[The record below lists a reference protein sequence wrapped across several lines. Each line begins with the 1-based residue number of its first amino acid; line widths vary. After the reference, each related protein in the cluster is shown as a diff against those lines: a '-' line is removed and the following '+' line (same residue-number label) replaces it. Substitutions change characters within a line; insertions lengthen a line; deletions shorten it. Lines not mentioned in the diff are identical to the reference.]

1 MSHQLTPEEQF
12 SEIKEFFAKKW
23 KIMVA
28 VIVIGLLAFY
38 GWHYWQSYKV
48 DKSIESSERYEQ
60 LIAKLDNSNPDS
72 VNELVAFAKKDDTI
86 YSVFASFNAA
96 KFYVD
101 VLKDYAGAQVLLT
114 DSLKKTDAEPVKAI
128 AYIRIARLQ
137 YQQEKYQDSLT
148 SLGKVS
154 EQSWMTIVNDI
165 RGDIFVKMARYSDA
179 VDAYNLALTSSS
191 TNELK
196 TNIKMKLNEAQYL
209 KAKQDEQAIKDKA
222 EQESQ
227 GNNVATE
234 ESKN

>member
-12 SEIKEFFAKKW
+12 SEIKEFLAKTW
-23 KIMVA
+23 KIIVA

-38 GWHYWQSYKV
+38 GWRYWQSYKV

-60 LIAKLDNSNPDS
+60 LIAKLDNTNPDS
-72 VNELVAFAKKDDTI
+72 VGELVAFAKNDDTI

-96 KFYVD
+96 KFYVE
-101 VLKDYAGAQVLLT
+101 VLKDYKGAQVLLT

-137 YQQEKYQDSLT
+137 YQQEQYQESLT
-148 SLGKVS
+148 SLSKIS
-154 EQSWMTIVNDI
+154 EKSWMTIVNDI
-165 RGDIFVKMARYSDA
+165 RGDNFVKMDRYSDA
-179 VDAYNLALTSSS
+179 VDAYNLALTSST

-196 TNIKMKLNEAQYL
+196 TNIKMKLNEAEYL
-209 KAKQDEQAIKDKA
+209 KAKQDEQAIKDK
-222 EQESQ
+222 EKQESQ
-227 GNNVATE
+227 GNKTATE

>member
-86 YSVFASFNAA
+86 YSVFAIFNAA

-209 KAKQDEQAIKDKA
+209 KAKQEEQAIKDKA

>member
-12 SEIKEFFAKKW
+12 SEIKEFLAKTW
-23 KIMVA
+23 KIIVA

-38 GWHYWQSYKV
+38 GWRYWQSYKV

-60 LIAKLDNSNPDS
+60 LIAKLDNTNPDS
-72 VNELVAFAKKDDTI
+72 VGELVAFAKNDDTI

-96 KFYVD
+96 KFYVE
-101 VLKDYAGAQVLLT
+101 VLKDYKGAQVLLT

-137 YQQEKYQDSLT
+137 YQQEQYQESLT
-148 SLGKVS
+148 SLSKIS
-154 EQSWMTIVNDI
+154 EKSWMTIVNDI
-165 RGDIFVKMARYSDA
+165 RGDNFVKMDRYSDA
-179 VDAYNLALTSSS
+179 VDAYNLALTSST

-196 TNIKMKLNEAQYL
+196 TNIKMKLNEAEYL
-209 KAKQDEQAIKDKA
+209 KAKQDEQAIKDK
-222 EQESQ
+222 EKQESQ
-227 GNNVATE
+227 GNKAATE

>member
-12 SEIKEFFAKKW
+12 SEIKEFLAKTW
-23 KIMVA
+23 KIIVA

-38 GWHYWQSYKV
+38 GWRYWQSYKV

-60 LIAKLDNSNPDS
+60 LIAKLDNTNPDS
-72 VNELVAFAKKDDTI
+72 VGELVAFAKNDDTI

-96 KFYVD
+96 KFYVE
-101 VLKDYAGAQVLLT
+101 VLKDYKGAQVLLT

-137 YQQEKYQDSLT
+137 YQQEQYQESLT
-148 SLGKVS
+148 SLSKIS
-154 EQSWMTIVNDI
+154 EKSWMTIVNDI
-165 RGDIFVKMARYSDA
+165 RGDNFVKMDRYSDA
-179 VDAYNLALTSSS
+179 VDAYNLALTSST

-196 TNIKMKLNEAQYL
+196 TNIKMKLNEAEYL
-209 KAKQDEQAIKDKA
+209 KAKQDEQAIKDK
-222 EQESQ
+222 EKQESQ
-227 GNNVATE
+227 ENKAATE